1 MAELPPLAVSDF
13 PAFFTAL
20 WGAGARDDPSPFPW
34 QKQLV
39 AQLAKERR
47 WPDLV
52 DLPTGTGKTSL
63 LEIAIF
69 LQALDAEHPPQER
82 WMPRRVVLVVDRRVV
97 VDQADDRGSHIALRL
112 GAATDGVLWATAA
125 RLRHLFAGADTDPP
139 LVRSVLRGG
148 IVREE
153 VWARRPD
160 VPALISST
168 VDQVGSRLLFRGYGV
183 SAAMRPVHAG
193 LLAHDCLFLLDEVHL
208 ARPFAE
214 TLAAVGDYRGW
225 AAHAEHSQAIG
236 RQRWQVVELS
246 ATPTGA
252 AGATRFPRHPLDPD
266 SHPVLRRRLTAAKPA
281 TLVAVDLPANTAKA
295 DRAFAERCVRETL
308 GLLAHEQVRTL
319 GVVVNRVNTARIAAE
334 LLDAATRSRRTDALD
349 ADILLLTGRMRPFER
364 DRIVQAHRARLSI
377 GRERRAEDRRLIVV
391 ATQCIEAGADF
402 DFDGLVSECA
412 SLDALRQRFGRVDRD
427 GRLAAG
433 GEPAN
438 SVILARR
445 PLLTGT
451 VEDPV
456 YGDALAATWRW
467 LETLDE
473 VNFGITALAVPDGE
487 QLVRLS
493 PPRRRAPTLLPA
505 HLDALVQTSPEPAIE
520 PEVGLW
526 LHGIEEPAAEVHVV
540 WRADLTEK
548 LLRDAPSIAVE
559 RVQACAPVSGE
570 ALTLSHAVVRRWL
583 SGGAPGDLADVEGVE
598 VADGEESFLDGKRPA
613 VRWAGSES
621 AVIRARQLRPG
632 DLVVVPSAY
641 GGLARASWAPDSHD
655 PVEDVAT
662 AAVAAQ
668 RRLAVLRLVPAL
680 WPGRRFPDPEEYAAA
695 SARERQRI
703 VDAWL
708 EEQLMM
714 FAHGEHASS
723 RDGLAVLEGG
733 SNGHVT
739 GSDDAVSLSYGFAGP
754 GGGSDGR
761 APGPSAATFGLSGLL
776 SEVRASRAPAR
787 RVQLLGGPEVAAGGA
802 VAASFLITAP
812 LPKGDEPGRP
822 MAAVAPLPLDA
833 EGDSD
838 AASFTGACEE
848 VTLDRHLLGVER
860 WVGLFAE
867 RAGLPL
873 ALVGD
878 LRLAARL
885 HDLGK
890 ADARFQ
896 AWLRGGDEVALG
908 GSSGALAKSA
918 TPFYDRGARAA
929 ARERSGY
936 PLGARHEL
944 TSTAMCEGALWVAA
958 LAHDWEL
965 VLHLI
970 ASHHG
975 FCRPFAPL
983 MRGEESQQVAHKV
996 KRKTLRASSD
1006 HLLACVDSGVA
1017 ERFWRLVR
1025 RYGWYGLA
1033 WLETTLRLA
1042 DHCQSETESLRAVGR
1057 G

>member
-1 MAELPPLAVSDF
+1 MAELPALAVSDF
-13 PAFFTAL
+13 PAFFAAL
-20 WGAGARDDPSPFPW
+20 WGTGACDDPSPFPW

-69 LQALDAEHPPQER
+69 LQALDAERPPQER
-82 WMPRRVVLVVDRRVV
+82 WMPRRIVLVVDRRVV

-112 GAATDGVLWATAA
+112 GAATDGVLWAVAA
-125 RLRHLFAGADTDPP
+125 RLRHLFAGTDTDPP

-246 ATPTGA
+246 ATPMGA
-252 AGATRFPRHPLDPD
+252 AGGARFPRHPLDPD

-281 TLVAVDLPANTAKA
+281 TLVAVDLPANPVKA

-308 GLLAHEQVRTL
+308 GLLANERVRTL

-334 LLDAATRSRRTDALD
+334 LLDAATHSRRADALD

-402 DFDGLVSECA
+402 DLDGLVSECA

-445 PLLTGT
+445 PLLTET

-456 YGDALAATWRW
+456 YGSALAATWRW
-467 LETLDE
+467 LETLE
-473 VNFGITALAVPDGE
+473 QVNFGITALAVPDGE
-487 QLVRLS
+487 QLARLS

-505 HLDALVQTSPEPAIE
+505 HLDALVQTSPGPAIE

-570 ALTLSHAVVRRWL
+570 ALTLSLAVVRRWL

-598 VADGEESFLDGKRPA
+598 VADGEEPFLDGKRPA

-621 AVIRARQLRPG
+621 AVVRAPQLRPG

-703 VDAWL
+703 VDVWL
-708 EEQLMM
+708 EEQLMP
-714 FAHGEHASS
+714 AHGEQVSS
-723 RDGLAVLEGG
+723 LDALAGSEGG
-733 SNGHVT
+733 SNGRT
-739 GSDDAVSLSYGFAGP
+739 PGPSDATSSLDALAGSE
-754 GGGSDGR
+754 GGSDGR
-761 APGPSAATFGLSGLL
+761 APGPSAAMFGLSGLL

-802 VAASFLITAP
+802 VAASLLITAP
-812 LPKGDEPGRP
+812 LPKGDESGRP
-822 MAAVAPLPLDA
+822 RVAVAPLPLDV

-838 AASFTGACEE
+838 AASFTGAREE
-848 VTLDRHLLGVER
+848 ATLDRHLLGVER

-867 RAGLPL
+867 RAGLPPTL
-873 ALVGD
+873 AGD

-896 AWLRGGDEVALG
+896 VWLRGGDEVALG

-918 TPFYDRGARAA
+918 TPFYDRSARAA

-944 TSTAMCEGALWVAA
+944 TSTAMCEGALWAAA

-983 MRGEESQQVAHKV
+983 ARDEESLRVAHKV
-996 KRKTLRASSD
+996 KSKTLRASSD
-1006 HLLACVDSGVA
+1006 HRLACVDSGVA

-1033 WLETTLRLA
+1033 WLEATLRLA
-1042 DHCQSETESLRAVGR
+1042 DHCQSEAESLREVGR